1 MCVFILNANT
11 SRNRKQAAS
20 ETSYKIDPSSVV
32 NLEKYGCQMDIVST
46 ANDKRLKMDI
56 TALEG
61 NMFRVRIDE
70 KSPLRPRYKV
80 EGSLQREPERQQWV
94 WKGKST

>member
-1 MCVFILNANT
+1 
-11 SRNRKQAAS
+11 
-20 ETSYKIDPSSVV
+20 
-32 NLEKYGCQMDIVST
+32 MDIVSS

-80 EGSLQREPERQQWV
+80 EGSLQREPERQQ
-94 WKGKST
+94 